1 MARVLL
7 LIPTSSYRA
16 KDFLDAVDAVGATA
30 VVGSDQPQVL
40 GEAAPGKSLA
50 VNFHDIDSGVATI
63 AGFHG
68 DYPLDA
74 IIPTDEQA
82 AVLAAAA
89 SHALNLGHSSTR
101 AVEIAGNKHLLR
113 QALAPASVNS
123 PAFTVLSVDDDPSK
137 AARSVAYPCVLKPLS
152 LSGGRGVLRA
162 DGSNSFVEAFFRV
175 KQIIADA
182 GDRAGPDHDKILVEA
197 YVPGIEVAL
206 EALLIDGELHT
217 LALFDKPNP
226 LEGPT
231 FEETIYVT
239 PSRLDDATQAAV
251 IAATAAAAK
260 AIGLAQGPVHAELR
274 INDDGAWVIEVAA
287 RSIGGL
293 CGRTLKFGAGLSLEE
308 IILRHGLGLPTDSLE
323 REAQASGVMMI
334 PIPTG
339 GTLVSVG
346 GQNAARNVPGIEDVR
361 VAIAEGQPVVPLPEG
376 DKYLG
381 FIFARGE
388 DPATVEAALRTAHTA
403 LEINIDPAEN

>member
-7 LIPTSSYRA
+7 LIPTTSYRA
-16 KDFLDAVDAVGATA
+16 KDFLDATDAVGATA

-40 GEAAPGKSLA
+40 ADAAPGTSLA
-50 VNFHDIDSGVATI
+50 VDFHDIDASVATI
-63 AGFHG
+63 AAFHR

-74 IIPTDEQA
+74 IIPADEQA

-89 SHALNLGHSSTR
+89 SHALNLDHSPTH
-101 AVEIAGNKHLLR
+101 AVQIAGNKHLLR
-113 QALAPASVNS
+113 QALAPAPVDS

-137 AARSVAYPCVLKPLS
+137 AARSVTYPCVLKPLS
-152 LSGGRGVLRA
+152 LSGSRGVLRA
-162 DGSNSFVEAFFRV
+162 DGDNSFVEAFFRV
-175 KQIIADA
+175 KQIIEDA
-182 GDRAGPDHDKILVEA
+182 GDRAGPDRDKILVEA

-206 EALLIDGELHT
+206 EALLIDGELHP
-217 LALFDKPNP
+217 LALFDKPDP

-239 PSRLDDATQAAV
+239 PSRLDDTTQGAV
-251 IAATAAAAK
+251 IAATSNAAK

-274 INDDGAWVIEVAA
+274 INDGGIWVIEVAA

-308 IILRHGLGLPTDSLE
+308 IILRHALGLPQSDLD
-323 REAQASGVMMI
+323 RGADASGVMMI
-334 PIPTG
+334 PIPSG
-339 GTLVSVG
+339 GVLASVG
-346 GQNAARNVPGIEDVR
+346 GQDAARDVPGIEDVR
-361 VAIAEGQPVVPLPEG
+361 ITIPDGQPVVPLPEG

-388 DPATVEAALRTAHTA
+388 DPATVEAALRTAHAA
-403 LEINIDPAEN
+403 LEIKIDPAES

>member
-7 LIPTSSYRA
+7 LIPTTSYRA
-16 KDFLDAVDAVGATA
+16 KDFLDAADAVGVVA

-40 GEAAPGKSLA
+40 AEAAPGTSLA
-50 VNFHDIDSGVATI
+50 VNFHDIDAGVATI
-63 AGFHG
+63 AGFDG

-74 IIPTDEQA
+74 ILPADEQA

-89 SHALNLGHSSTR
+89 SAALNLGHSSTQ

-113 QALAPASVNS
+113 QALAPATVNS

-137 AARSVAYPCVLKPLS
+137 ATRFLTYPCVLKPLS
-152 LSGGRGVLRA
+152 LSGSRGVLRA
-162 DGSNSFVEAFFRV
+162 DGDNSFVEAFFRV

-182 GDRAGPDHDKILVEA
+182 GDRAGPDRDKILVEA
-197 YVPGIEVAL
+197 YVPGIDVAL
-206 EALLIDGELHT
+206 EALLIDGDLHP
-217 LALFDKPNP
+217 LALFDKPDP

-239 PSRLDDATQAAV
+239 PSRLVDATQAAV
-251 IAATAAAAK
+251 IAATAKAAK

-274 INDDGAWVIEVAA
+274 INDDGVWVIEVAA

-293 CGRTLKFGAGLSLEE
+293 CGRTLKFGAGISLEE
-308 IILRHGLGLPTDSLE
+308 IILRQALGLPTDSLE

-334 PIPTG
+334 PIPSG

-346 GQNAARNVPGIEDVR
+346 EQDAARDVPGIEDVR
-361 VAIAEGQPVVPLPEG
+361 ITLANGQPVVPLPEG

-388 DPATVEAALRTAHTA
+388 DPATVEAALRTAHA
-403 LEINIDPAEN
+403 VLEINIDAEN